1 MLWKI
6 SSQKEVYFMV
16 KKGWF
21 ALHQFLCLCIC
32 DTFTMM
38 KTHPNQL
45 SVFHLNNISV
55 KDLPYVWVC
64 CQDASQGKFDVVPFF
79 ELKISQVA
87 SASLK
92 SLLSPKA
99 AVPLP
104 WRSRVLLF
112 VSLCPRPVAG
122 SGTKKSKSCLCLPW
136 KSNVNSC
143 AQRCGPALVHG
154 MKFYSILCFVNAADS
169 VKVFW
174 MSFFL
179 PEYMAYI
186 KSRQGF
192 SWLASP
198 IHYYF

>member
-112 VSLCPRPVAG
+112 VSLCPRPIPG
-122 SGTKKSKSCLCLPW
+122 SGTQKSKSCHSVYHGKAMSIVVPRDVGLLWSMEWNFILFCVLLMQQTLLMFFGCLFSYQNIWP
-136 KSNVNSC
+136 
-143 AQRCGPALVHG
+143 
-154 MKFYSILCFVNAADS
+154 ILKAGKDF
-169 VKVFW
+169 
-174 MSFFL
+174 
-179 PEYMAYI
+179 P
-186 KSRQGF
+186 G
-192 SWLASP
+192 
-198 IHYYF
+198 